1 MAARF
6 GSFPLTRSLL
16 AAGFCAG
23 FYAVIVFL
31 TLGVACALF
40 YLAELIEEY
49 TNQSRRILLLGCK
62 VRAAEGGRWALK
74 AAFFFRQENKRI
86 CVVDWWIGGERN
98 GQREEKGRWHAG
110 VVGAT
115 SHWSTQCPLRE
126 GAAGARGE
134 MWRDG

>member
-74 AAFFFRQENKRI
+74 AAFFLSGKKTN
-86 CVVDWWIGGERN
+86 VSVLSTGALV
-98 GQREEKGRWHAG
+98 GRG
-110 VVGAT
+110 TG
-115 SHWSTQCPLRE
+115 
-126 GAAGARGE
+126 RGRR
-134 MWRDG
+134 RDGSMRE